1 MQQNKI
7 ERMLKK
13 TIEFKEALINLK
25 LEDLIVLDESGCY
38 LNMTLPYARAE
49 GGQRIKLPKKF
60 TRGDKISI
68 IGAISVN
75 QVEAA
80 LYGEWNT
87 NSEIFEAFIEN
98 KLLPVLSP
106 GKVVIMDNVNFHNSK
121 KIQEL
126 VESRGATIL
135 FLPPYTPEHSP
146 IENMWSKI
154 KQILKTESPKTIKE
168 FARSIKKAF
177 LSIASSDLYGWF
189 AHCGYC

>member
-1 MQQNKI
+1 
-7 ERMLKK
+7 
-13 TIEFKEALINLK
+13 
-25 LEDLIVLDESGCY
+25 
-38 LNMTLPYARAE
+38 
-49 GGQRIKLPKKF
+49 
-60 TRGDKISI
+60 
-68 IGAISVN
+68 
-75 QVEAA
+75 
-80 LYGEWNT
+80 
-87 NSEIFEAFIEN
+87 
-98 KLLPVLSP
+98 
-106 GKVVIMDNVNFHNSK
+106 MDNVNFHNSK